1 MASDDPVQ
9 GLEPTPSTAQPPGD
23 RRELFQKS
31 MTKQLTLQEIFYI
44 PSMSEIEP
52 GLFLG
57 NARGSYNTDMLRQNG
72 INAMLSLMD
81 GGSQCFWIHKTRE
94 FVPEER
100 HKGVVCIDSLAQDM
114 LVDLDDICKF
124 MAVMMMPIRRTSSDS
139 NTRPENR
146 TPGVLLVHCM
156 AGISRSATAV
166 IAFLMMK
173 YKMSRD
179 SALAEV
185 KSKRRVNPNDNFMRQ
200 LEIWEQV
207 GYNIWEGSKPKPEY
221 QRFLDDR
228 ATFLRENWFVNKP
241 IRIQSLS

>member
-1 MASDDPVQ
+1 MASDDPVHD
-9 GLEPTPSTAQPPGD
+9 LEPTPSTAQPPED

-31 MTKQLTLQEIFYI
+31 MTKPLTILETCYI

-72 INAMLSLMD
+72 INAMVSLMD
-81 GGSQCFWIHKTRE
+81 RGSRYFWIRNIRK

-100 HKGVVCIDSLAQDM
+100 HKGVVCMDSLAQDM

-124 MAVMMMPIRRTSSDS
+124 MAAMMMPIQRTSSDS
-139 NTRPENR
+139 NTGPENG
-146 TPGVLLVHCM
+146 TPGVLLVHCL
-156 AGISRSATAV
+156 AGVSRSATAV

-185 KSKRRVNPNDNFMRQ
+185 KSKRRVIDPNDNFMRQ
-200 LEIWEQV
+200 LQIWEQV

-221 QRFLDDR
+221 QRFLDDK
-228 ATFLRENWFVNKP
+228 ATF
-241 IRIQSLS
+241 